1 LSLSSTA
8 AGGKP
13 VSDTSR
19 LTTYAIRNTQ
29 YAIVFL
35 AFALRLFRLD
45 FQELRGDEAFG
56 YFFSLRAYDDITAA
70 TLSLR
75 EPHPVGSYFLQH
87 IWLGWAGHSEFAL
100 RFVSVWFGVLAVALL
115 YRLARRLELSTT
127 ASVAALLLAVSPY
140 AIWHSQDARMYSI
153 LLALTLASTW
163 LMVEALQRGR
173 WPVWFLYVAVSWL
186 ALHTHYFA
194 IFVLAAQNCFVIGRA
209 LLMPRVRFSAVQW
222 VQWQLVLGFFYLPWF
237 FTASETLTGYGGNG
251 DSPGFWAMAQR
262 SLAVFAAGESIPAIW
277 RTGVAVGTGLLLL
290 LGGFALWRE
299 GGSRRRTLFLL
310 LLLWIVPVLATWASS
325 QSRPIFNE
333 RYLIAAA
340 PPFYLLLAVVI
351 TYFLRNTQYAIRYLP
366 PILLGSLLIFSL
378 TNHFSNPAYSKTRG
392 WRELAAA
399 FERFSAGLPPEQV
412 RLAQNF
418 PDPTIWYY
426 YAGPV
431 AHIVLPPAAN
441 DAPGAA
447 EVVAGLAADGVT
459 RVILPVQPAAWWDGS
474 GIAPASLAQKYT
486 LTGQAPVGVWPLE
499 IYSRA
504 PALLQPLAV
513 EFVNGVRL
521 TGATV
526 EPEKIIP
533 NGLLV
538 VYLRW
543 DEQRADLHGGEKVFV
558 HLLESTGQIIGQV
571 DMPFPVG
578 TEGAVA
584 YGILLPENTF
594 SGPYRL
600 IVGLYDQ
607 SLPSAPRIGT
617 TTGAQSVE
625 LGVLE

>member
-1 LSLSSTA
+1 MT
-8 AGGKP
+8 
-13 VSDTSR
+13 DTSPFTHHASR
-19 LTTYAIRNTQ
+19 ITTYAIRNSQ
-29 YAIVFL
+29 FAILLL

-56 YFFSLRAYDDITAA
+56 YFFSLRPYDDIIAA

-87 IWLGWAGHSEFAL
+87 IWLEWAGHSEFAL
-100 RFVSVWFGVLAVALL
+100 RFVSVWCGVLAVALL
-115 YRLARRLELSTT
+115 WRLARRLELSPAT
-127 ASVAALLLAVSPY
+127 ASVAALLLAASPY

-153 LLALTLASTW
+153 LLALTLATTW
-163 LMVEALQRGR
+163 LMVDALQRGR

-209 LLMPRVRFSAVQW
+209 LLMPRVRFAAVQW
-222 VQWQLVLGFFYLPWF
+222 VQWQLVLGFFYMPWF

-262 SLAVFAAGESIPAIW
+262 SLAVFGAGESIPAGW
-277 RTGVAVGTGLLLL
+277 RTGVAVGVGLLLL

-310 LLLWIVPVLATWASS
+310 LLLWAVPVLATWASS

-340 PPFYLLLAVVI
+340 PPFYLLLAVAI
-351 TYFLRNTQYAIRYLP
+351 TYTIRYSQFAIRYFP
-366 PILLGSLLIFSL
+366 SFLLGLLLLFSL

-392 WRELAAA
+392 WRELAGA

-426 YAGPV
+426 YSGPL

-441 DAPGAA
+441 DAAGAA
-447 EVVAGLAADGVT
+447 EAVATLAAEGVA
-459 RVILPVQPAAWWDGS
+459 RVILPVQPADWWDGR
-474 GIAPASLAQKYT
+474 GIGSASLAQKYT
-486 LTGQAPVGVWPLE
+486 LTARTPVGVWPVE

-504 PALLQPLAV
+504 PVALQSLAV
-513 EFVNGVRL
+513 GFVNGVRL
-521 TGATV
+521 TGAAV
-526 EPEKIIP
+526 EPNAVVP
-533 NGLLV
+533 GGLLV
-538 VYLRW
+538 VYLQW
-543 DEQRADLHGGEKVFV
+543 DEQIANLHGSEKVFI
-558 HLLESTGQIIGQV
+558 HLLDSAGQIVGQV
-571 DMPFPVG
+571 DAPLLSG
-578 TEGAVA
+578 TGEAAA
-584 YGILLPENTF
+584 YGILLSANL
-594 SGPYRL
+594 SAGPYRL
-600 IVGLYDQ
+600 IAGLYDP
-607 SLPSAPRIGT
+607 SLPGAPRIATVTGT
-617 TTGAQSVE
+617 DAVE
-625 LGVLE
+625 LGVLAGQRE